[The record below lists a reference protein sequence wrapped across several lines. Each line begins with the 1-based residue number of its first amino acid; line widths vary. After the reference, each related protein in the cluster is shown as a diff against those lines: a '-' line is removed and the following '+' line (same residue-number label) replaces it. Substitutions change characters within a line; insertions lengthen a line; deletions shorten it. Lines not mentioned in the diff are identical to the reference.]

1 MTQAVPQPD
10 LSDRPFEARAE
21 RWMPCPPSR
30 VYRAWTQE
38 FDLWFAAPGTVVMD
52 PQPGQ
57 PFFFE
62 TEHQVETDKKAQRHP
77 HYGRFL
83 HLAPARLI
91 EVTWVTGKGGTE
103 GAETVVTVE
112 LIPETNGTRVRLRH
126 RGLPH
131 AEAAAAHEKAWPLVL
146 AQQEQRLT

>member
-1 MTQAVPQPD
+1 MTQSIPRPD
-10 LSDRPFEARAE
+10 LSNRPFNAHAE
-21 RWMPCPPSR
+21 RWMPLPPLR
-30 VYRAWTQE
+30 IYRAWTQE
-38 FDLWFAAPGTVVMD
+38 FDLWFAKPGTVVMD

-62 TEHQVETDKKAQRHP
+62 TEFKAETAEKAQRHP

-91 EVTWVTGKGGTE
+91 ELSWITGQGGTE

-112 LIPETNGTRVRLRH
+112 LIPENNGTRVKLAH
-126 RGLPH
+126 RGF
-131 AEAAAAHEKAWPLVL
+131 ASAAAAEQHEKAWPLVL
-146 AQQEQRLT
+146 EQQEKRLT